1 MTFTEWD
8 NALADL
14 SIELDEAEKE
24 EILGKDHI
32 ILNDCG
38 ASIEETSM
46 GWFFETK
53 IKNEGNYSDEEKRE
67 IHKLMYCDK
76 DNEDEYQRGDV
87 LDFDEFEQDIM
98 EANDWSMDD
107 TIYEIMDGCEL
118 EIIG

>member
-1 MTFTEWD
+1 
-8 NALADL
+8 
-14 SIELDEAEKE
+14 
-24 EILGKDHI
+24 
-32 ILNDCG
+32 
-38 ASIEETSM
+38 M

-76 DNEDEYQRGDV
+76 DNEDEYQCGDV
-87 LDFDEFEQDIM
+87 LGFDEFEQDIM

-118 EIIG
+118 EIIS